1 VVSAHVIIVIQ
12 PKHAIIEEEVAAVVA
27 EQVVRLVDIITTH
40 NNGMHQIMVPVET
53 CEVLIVNQVLVVVVT
68 IVFNN
73 KQPVIV
79 VVVKQI
85 KVGGTVRHEKQKNN
99 RKLNNRHPCS

>member
-12 PKHAIIEEEVAAVVA
+12 PKYAIIEEVAVVVA
-27 EQVVRLVDIITTH
+27 EQVVRLVDTITTH

>member
-12 PKHAIIEEEVAAVVA
+12 PKYAIIEEVAVVVA
-27 EQVVRLVDIITTH
+27 EQVVRLVDTITTH

-53 CEVLIVNQVLVVVVT
+53 CEVLIVNQVLVVVT
-68 IVFNN
+68 IVFNH
-73 KQPVIV
+73 KQPVMV

-85 KVGGTVRHEKQKNN
+85 KVGGTVRHEK
-99 RKLNNRHPCS
+99 LNNRHPCS